1 MKKSLLSLLSATLL
15 CSALA
20 APACG
25 TKPGQEEEEN
35 KQKEEDKNI
44 PLCKTDRKESEM
56 VKITVNEGK
65 TYCIDRY
72 EAFLISGALGNS
84 HQNDD
89 PTSFDGDSSTKAI
102 VGSLA
107 GKKPLN
113 DVSWYQARAA
123 CQNSGARL
131 CTKEEWE
138 YACRGTALLN
148 YPYGNEF
155 IEEKCNDNYYYAA
168 HKNGDNFDPWA
179 NSGTF
184 KSCRS
189 ALGLYDLSGNG
200 EEWIETAT
208 EELPDSAVLNHRFVR
223 GGSYASNRDALKC
236 ADSTAHRDPNE
247 HTPDRTFRCCKD
259 FVQ

>member
-1 MKKSLLSLLSATLL
+1 MKNSLPAILS
-15 CSALA
+15 SALLMSA
-20 APACG
+20 IISACG

-35 KQKEEDKNI
+35 KQNTEDKNI
-44 PLCKTDRKESEM
+44 PLCVTNRKDSEM
-56 VKITVNEGK
+56 VKITGSKGE

-84 HQNDD
+84 KQNND
-89 PTSFDGDSSTKAI
+89 PTSLEGDSSTKAI

-107 GKKPLN
+107 GKKPLT
-113 DVSWYQARAA
+113 DVSWYQAQAA
-123 CQNSGARL
+123 CTNSGARL

-138 YACRGTALLN
+138 YACRGAAVTN

-155 IEEKCNDNYYYAA
+155 TEEKCNDNYYYAA
-168 HKNGDNFDPWA
+168 HKNSENFDPMA
-179 NSGTF
+179 SSGTF

-200 EEWIETAT
+200 EEWIATAV
-208 EELPDSAVLNHRFVR
+208 EELPDSAVLNHRLVR
-223 GGSYASNRDALKC
+223 GGSYASNREALKC
-236 ADSTAHRDPNE
+236 VDSTAHRDPNE

-259 FVQ
+259 FD